1 MTFKRILVGLDQSFK
16 DSWVFSRAL
25 AQAKPHISSL
35 LITHCLRTETDFP
48 SAVTS
53 GMGQDAFALD
63 MYETLRRRQRRRMEQ
78 EYQKAQD
85 WLQFYFQQATAKGIP
100 TRVECNIGL
109 PEVQICEL
117 AERWNA
123 DLIVVGHRDQSGI
136 WQAGRDSVSDYI
148 LHHAPCSVLIIHGVT
163 PVESDREFSADAH
176 ELDTVPEL
184 DKIPHPF
191 PVVNPRHIA
200 PPPDKPLVSRMQKK
214 L

>member
-25 AQAKPHISSL
+25 EQAKPHLSSL
-35 LITHCLRTETDFP
+35 LITHCLRAETDFP
-48 SAVTS
+48 TAIPTGVT
-53 GMGQDAFALD
+53 QDQRALD
-63 MYETLRRRQRRRMEQ
+63 MYETLRRRQQRKMEQ
-78 EYQKAQD
+78 EYRKAQD
-85 WLQFYFQQATAKGIP
+85 WLQLYFQQAIAKGIP

-123 DLIVVGHRDQSGI
+123 DLLVVGHREHRGI
-136 WQAGRDSVSDYI
+136 RQMARDSVSDYI
-148 LHHAPCSVLIIHGVT
+148 LHHAPCSVLVIHGVAT
-163 PVESDREFSADAH
+163 PDFDREYALNAH

-184 DKIPHPF
+184 DRFNHPF
-191 PVVNPRHIA
+191 PVSNPRHIA
-200 PPPDKPLVSRMQKK
+200 PPPDKPLTSRMQK